1 MLGRLRLIPQDERFT
16 ELFTRSAENDREGA
30 RLLVDLLDNGGDLER
45 KARRLKDV
53 EHVGDEITHEIFAA
67 LHRTFVTPFD
77 REDIAELARA
87 LDDVIDWVEEPAR
100 RLRLYRFTEATPLAQ
115 RFGRIVLDQSEQIVR
130 AVGLLEHMR
139 DDEEVLR
146 AAREIHRLE
155 NEADD
160 LAAEGMAT
168 LYDGV
173 TDVPGMIR
181 AVRLGDLY
189 EVLETATDKA
199 EHVAVVLQNIAVKR
213 HS

>member
-1 MLGRLRLIPQDERFT
+1 VLGRLRLIPRDERFVD
-16 ELFTRSAENDREGA
+16 LFTRSAENAREGA
-30 RLLVDLLDNGGDLER
+30 RLLVALLEEGGDVER

-53 EHVGDEITHEIFAA
+53 EHVGDEITHEIFTA

-87 LDDVIDWVEEPAR
+87 LDDVLDWIEEPAR
-100 RLRLYRFTEATPLAQ
+100 RLHLYKVAEATPLAK
-115 RFGRIVLDQSEQIVR
+115 RFGRIIVEQADQIVE
-130 AVGLLEHMR
+130 AVGSLERMR
-139 DDEEVLR
+139 DDERVLR

-160 LAAEGMAT
+160 VAAEALAG

-181 AVRLGDLY
+181 AVRWGDLY
-189 EVLETATDKA
+189 EVLEGATDKA